1 MTDASPAPGAPDAP
15 GAAAEPLVLV
25 ADHGAVRVVT
35 LNRADAANAFN
46 RALYDAVADA
56 LSEAAGDDAISVVV
70 ITGAGRVFS
79 AGADVKI
86 MARAAAGDDA
96 AGPSDTSE
104 PADPSDSLAAGFDAF
119 LPALSSFPKP
129 LLAAVNGAAVGIG
142 VTMLLHCDI
151 VLLSDRARLRLSFT
165 AMGAV
170 PEAGSTVLL
179 PRLVGRQ
186 RSAELLFTSE
196 WVDATRAVEIGLA
209 LAVHPADSLMSEAL
223 DLAARIASQPLPSLV
238 ATKRLLIEAERD
250 PVDAAIARELAALGA
265 VLRLPGARGR
275 VLDQI
280 AKPGS
285 GNSAP
290 SSES

>member
-1 MTDASPAPGAPDAP
+1 MTDASAAP
-15 GAAAEPLVLV
+15 AEPLVVV
-25 ADHGAVRVVT
+25 ADHERVRVLT
-35 LNRADAANAFN
+35 LNRTDAANAFN

-56 LSEAAGDDAISVVV
+56 LNEAADDDAISVVV

-86 MARAAAGDDA
+86 MARAAAGDA
-96 AGPSDTSE
+96 AGTPSDGPSHAPE
-104 PADPSDSLAAGFDAF
+104 PADPSDSLSAGFDAF
-119 LPALSSFPKP
+119 LPALSTFPKP

-196 WVDATRAVEIGLA
+196 WVDAARAVEIGLA
-209 LAVHPADSLMSEAL
+209 LAVHPADSFMSEAL
-223 DLAARIASQPLPSLV
+223 DLAARIAAHPLPSLV
-238 ATKRLLIEAERD
+238 ATKRLLLEAEPD
-250 PVDAAIARELAALGA
+250 PVDAAIVRELAALGG

-280 AKPGS
+280 TKPGS
-285 GNSAP
+285 GETAP
-290 SSES
+290 SSER

>member
-1 MTDASPAPGAPDAP
+1 MT
-15 GAAAEPLVLV
+15 EPLVLV

-35 LNRADAANAFN
+35 LNRVDSANAFN
-46 RALYDAVADA
+46 RALYDAVAGA
-56 LSEAAGDDAISVVV
+56 LDEAADDDDVSVVV

-79 AGADVKI
+79 AGADVKV
-86 MARAAAGDDA
+86 MARGAAGDEADA
-96 AGPSDTSE
+96 SSDAPSDAQA

-119 LPALSSFPKP
+119 LPALSTFPKP

-151 VLLSDRARLRLSFT
+151 VLLSDRARLRMSFT
-165 AMGAV
+165 TMGAV

-196 WVDATRAVEIGLA
+196 WVDAARAVEIGLA
-209 LAVHPADSLMSEAL
+209 LAVHPADALLSEAL
-223 DLAARIASQPLPSLV
+223 DLATRIAAQPLSSLV
-238 ATKRLLIEAERD
+238 ATKQLLLEAERD
-250 PVDAAIARELAALGA
+250 PVDAAIVRELAALGG

-280 AKPGS
+280 AKPEHE
-285 GNSAP
+285 P
-290 SSES
+290 STEP

>member
-1 MTDASPAPGAPDAP
+1 MT
-15 GAAAEPLVLV
+15 EPLVLV

-35 LNRADAANAFN
+35 LNRVDAANAFN
-46 RALYDAVADA
+46 RALYDAVANA
-56 LSEAAGDDAISVVV
+56 LNDAAGDDGVSVVV

-96 AGPSDTSE
+96 DAPADAPAS
-104 PADPSDSLAAGFDAF
+104 ADPSDSLAAGFDAF
-119 LPALSSFPKP
+119 LPALSTFPKP

-151 VLLSDRARLRLSFT
+151 VLLSDQARLRLSFT

-196 WVDATRAVEIGLA
+196 WVDAARAVEIGLA
-209 LAVHPADSLMSEAL
+209 LAVYPADSFLSEAL
-223 DLAARIASQPLPSLV
+223 DLATRIAAQPLPSLV
-238 ATKRLLIEAERD
+238 ATKRLLLEAERD
-250 PVDAAIARELAALGA
+250 PVETAIVRELAALGG

-280 AKPGS
+280 AKPGR
-285 GNSAP
+285 GERT
-290 SSES
+290 SSTDP